1 MKKILGILVLGLL
14 WCNQSFALTEVDKY
28 AYKKVYDDYYT
39 CTVYFKFLSRG
50 VERSDNLTDKQK
62 NFANKMKFKSNALD
76 MDGRELVEFLNKET
90 DSNITNEDIQK
101 KVENIYVSFLDIAG
115 RDYSK
120 TGLLNDKYIIICN
133 DLLDN
138 SDSRFEYWKQVYNSE
153 GKSSENETGVFTGGE
168 ELSDEEMQN
177 MLTEV
182 VKLAHGYKYVDNG
195 GNVWRWSAPHKMFLP
210 LEKWETLPSSKD
222 LKESTDLSNL
232 EGVNFIGKAT
242 CIGFEGKT
250 VPCTESSIT
259 NFFNLNLK
267 QNRFVKFEDIEL
279 PEESIVRSKKKKV
292 VSDNLSGKQL
302 YCKGSAQHYGVQFK
316 RNNNVKVFGHGDDD
330 DWISASGKYSTKPD
344 TIFIDAKYKGKTRTF
359 KINRKTLEDEG
370 GTLCELFPSN
380 INLEKK
386 LKKIFNETMDKKK
399 EDNKI

>member
-1 MKKILGILVLGLL
+1 MVLGLL

-50 VERSDNLTDKQK
+50 VERADNLSDKQK
-62 NFANKMKFKSNALD
+62 NFVNTMKFKSNALD

-138 SDSRFEYWKQVYNSE
+138 SDSRFEYWKQVYNSR
-153 GKSSENETGVFTGGE
+153 ETDDASNVTDTSLIDTSDLVGGE
-168 ELSDEEMQN
+168 PVDLCFTDVEDITGQKIEGNECEKTKTPKSAKKRKNIPSD
-177 MLTEV
+177 
-182 VKLAHGYKYVDNG
+182 
-195 GNVWRWSAPHKMFLP
+195 
-210 LEKWETLPSSKD
+210 D
-222 LKESTDLSNL
+222 LK
-232 EGVNFIGKAT
+232 
-242 CIGFEGKT
+242 
-250 VPCTESSIT
+250 
-259 NFFNLNLK
+259 
-267 QNRFVKFEDIEL
+267 
-279 PEESIVRSKKKKV
+279 
-292 VSDNLSGKQL
+292 GKQL
-302 YCKGSAQHYGVQFK
+302 YCKVSAQHYGIQFK
-316 RNNNVKVFGHGDDD
+316 RNNNVKIFGHGDDD

-344 TIFIDAKYKGKTRTF
+344 TIFIDAKYKGDSKTL
-359 KINRKTLEDEG
+359 KINRKTLKESG
-370 GTLCELFPSN
+370 GALCELFPSN